1 MTRVAELMT
10 SPVVSCPSGAT
21 LGDVAALLAERRIH
35 GVVVL
40 DESGGPAGVVADT
53 DLLAGEWLADDTES
67 LATMRAMT
75 AGELMT
81 APAVTIDAEADV
93 ADAVTRLRDE
103 RLARLVATRDGLP
116 VGVLATS
123 DLVRQLAHGRLGRA
137 SVADVM
143 SYGVVVCRE
152 DMTAVQAAR
161 TMTERRSRSLVVVA
175 PDGRPL
181 GVVTGIDLIALAGAP
196 GAERRVAE
204 LMHAPLT
211 IEPGATL
218 REAADRMLHHEVHR
232 LIVVDPAAPDSVPLG
247 AISTTDIVAE
257 MAQLDSVWR

>member
-10 SPVVSCPSGAT
+10 TPVVSCPSSTT
-21 LGDVAALLAERRIH
+21 LGDVAVLLAERRIH

-40 DESGGPAGVVADT
+40 DESGRPAGLVTDT
-53 DLLAGEWLADDTES
+53 DLLAGEWLADDAKGLE
-67 LATMRAMT
+67 TMRAMT

-81 APAVTIDAEADV
+81 APAVTIDADADV
-93 ADAVTRLRDE
+93 ADAVARLRAE

-152 DMTAVQAAR
+152 DTTAVQAAR
-161 TMTERRSRSLVVVA
+161 TMTERRTRSLVVVA

-181 GVVTGIDLIALAGAP
+181 GVVTGIDLIGLAGADA
-196 GAERRVAE
+196 GERRVSK

-211 IEPGATL
+211 IESGATL
-218 REAADRMLHHEVHR
+218 REAADRMLHDEVHR

-257 MAQLDSVWR
+257 MAQPGSVWR

>member
-10 SPVVSCPSGAT
+10 TPVVSCPSSTT
-21 LGDVAALLAERRIH
+21 LGDVAVLLAERRIH

-40 DESGGPAGVVADT
+40 DESGRPAGLVTDT
-53 DLLAGEWLADDTES
+53 DLLAGEWLADDAKGLE
-67 LATMRAMT
+67 TMRAMT

-81 APAVTIDAEADV
+81 APAVTIDADADV
-93 ADAVTRLRDE
+93 ADAVARLRAE

-152 DMTAVQAAR
+152 DTTAVQAAR
-161 TMTERRSRSLVVVA
+161 TMTERRTRSLVVVA

-181 GVVTGIDLIALAGAP
+181 GVVTGIDLIGLAGADA
-196 GAERRVAE
+196 GERRVSE

-211 IEPGATL
+211 IESGATL
-218 REAADRMLHHEVHR
+218 REAADRMLHDEVHR

-257 MAQLDSVWR
+257 MAQPGSVWR